1 MLGNDV
7 ASQAAAATQAVASP
21 GAMAV
26 TAAFAVAVLGT
37 ALPWTRFQEG
47 SGPFGAWGL
56 SPRWSMLAA
65 LASLFGLVASVLAW
79 REMRPALIT
88 VVRISAIA
96 VVVGTILA
104 IARPPAFA
112 PPWLGPW
119 VTLAGGVAAT
129 ALGYGVVR
137 PAAPERS
144 TERGHARSA

>member
-1 MLGNDV
+1 MLGADV
-7 ASQAAAATQAVASP
+7 ASQAATATQPVASP

-26 TAAFAVAVLGT
+26 TAAFAIAVLGT

-56 SPRWSMLAA
+56 SPRWSMVAA
-65 LASLFGLVASVLAW
+65 AASACGLVASILAW

-88 VVRISAIA
+88 AVRISAIA
-96 VVVGTILA
+96 VVVGSILA

-112 PPWLGPW
+112 PAWLGPW

-137 PAAPERS
+137 PAHPS
-144 TERGHARSA
+144 TERDHARSA